1 MCLLMQRT
9 SRMVIVHPGGLLG
22 AFFVCPITFP
32 EAPRSG
38 VSDFHHGLQFRSL
51 LLGSGIGAYMYPHTC
66 ITIQP
71 TTQRCSRCFSFPHGS
86 SEAVDCLQICHSLS
100 KDPVVATIASFR
112 ASLGHFIVGGMF
124 SSLAGQFSSYFVPK
138 KIKSSSVCI
147 FVHML

>member
-1 MCLLMQRT
+1 
-9 SRMVIVHPGGLLG
+9 MVIVHPGGLLG

-32 EAPRSG
+32 ETPRSG

-100 KDPVVATIASFR
+100 KDRLSLPLLHSELPSGTSLWVVCFPRSRVNSRRISFPRKSR
-112 ASLGHFIVGGMF
+112 AALFAFLFICF
-124 SSLAGQFSSYFVPK
+124 RHK
-138 KIKSSSVCI
+138 
-147 FVHML
+147 